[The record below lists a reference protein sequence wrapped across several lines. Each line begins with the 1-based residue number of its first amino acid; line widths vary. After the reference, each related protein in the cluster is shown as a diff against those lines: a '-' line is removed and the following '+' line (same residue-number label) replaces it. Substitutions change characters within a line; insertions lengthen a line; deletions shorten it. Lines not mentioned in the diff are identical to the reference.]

1 MSKCGSKDKVDTYS
15 ERFFL
20 AQSGSDNHFFCHIS
34 LISSG
39 ELSDLATESC
49 KGGGADMQ
57 TNCVS
62 SWNTK
67 WVLVIMVV

>member
-1 MSKCGSKDKVDTYS
+1 MWFKRQSGYIFRKV
-15 ERFFL
+15 FFL
-20 AQSGSDNHFFCHIS
+20 AQSGSDNHLFCHIS

-62 SWNTK
+62 IWNTK

>member
-1 MSKCGSKDKVDTYS
+1 MSKCGSKDKLDTYS

-20 AQSGSDNHFFCHIS
+20 AQSGSDNHLFCHVS
-34 LISSG
+34 LISSR